1 MITLLIS
8 GTTFSYIIIFDFLD
22 DILHPFPQ
30 VFNLSRLISEE
41 HNNKDTN
48 WKTTQ
53 EQPQTI
59 SW

>member
-8 GTTFSYIIIFDFLD
+8 GTNFSYIIFDFLEN
-22 DILHPFPQ
+22 ILHSFPQ
-30 VFNLSRLISEE
+30 VFNPGRILSQK

-59 SW
+59 LW